1 MGAALSTYSK
11 CSTFG
16 SYLFFF
22 FFAFL
27 SKMTRLL
34 SDGACGVWGLKSGR

>member
-1 MGAALSTYSK
+1 MQHLAPTASAQHLEVT
-11 CSTFG
+11 
-16 SYLFFF
+16 FFF